1 MGNDIVI
8 CKLVIFFKIW
18 ECDMDIIFKC
28 DVCVLKY
35 LIEIELGL
43 EIVDINYSVW
53 VWFMRLML
61 MVLRVV

>member
-1 MGNDIVI
+1 MRMWY
-8 CKLVIFFKIW
+8 F
-18 ECDMDIIFKC
+18 FKC